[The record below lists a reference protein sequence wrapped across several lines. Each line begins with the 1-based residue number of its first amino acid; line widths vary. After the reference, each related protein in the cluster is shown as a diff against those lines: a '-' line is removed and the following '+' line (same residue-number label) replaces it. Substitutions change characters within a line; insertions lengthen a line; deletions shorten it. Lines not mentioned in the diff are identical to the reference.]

1 MKKIYLIIA
10 FILFSATYIHIGAQ
24 NTYGGNIIY
33 QQLRSEKSGGNI
45 EMEVVVDMD
54 GLRLKN
60 ERTIV
65 ITPVLRSLDSK
76 DSYRFAPAVIT
87 TGRSGISLKRS
98 EIYYGYRFEQDPQ
111 WVVRRTNGKPQTGK
125 MELSVP
131 FEPWMGNAALVFE
144 ESVVG
149 CADCPVALNEL
160 AIIPKVV
167 EIFVPEYEISYVS
180 PPVEPV
186 KERSETYSAYI
197 NYEVG
202 KYTLLRDYKGNAATL
217 AKVDKILDE
226 IRSDTNLVITQFS
239 VTGYASPEGNFYSNQ
254 ILSEN
259 RARSFVDYLRQRH
272 GFNTRIIRVSG
283 KGEDWEGL
291 RREVSESN
299 IQDKDRILD
308 ILDIGSVAQ
317 RKQRLMSLAGGSV
330 YRMLLRDFYPPLR
343 RNDYTITYVARAFDV
358 EEAKLVIKTK
368 PQYLS
373 LNEMF
378 LVAHSYEKDSKEF
391 KEVFDIAVRMY
402 PDQPIAQLNTAA
414 TEIEKG
420 ALDAAIDRLQQ
431 LEKANLPQAWNNL
444 GVAYIY
450 KKEYQNAMECFK
462 RGVQGGDK
470 TAAYNMEQLS
480 KWLEQQ

>member
-1 MKKIYLIIA
+1 MRKLYLIA
-10 FILFSATYIHIGAQ
+10 SFILLSATYIHIEAQ

-33 QQLRSEKSGGNI
+33 QQLRSEKTDGNI
-45 EMEVVVDMD
+45 EMEVEVDME

-60 ERTIV
+60 ERTII

-87 TGRSGISLKRS
+87 TGRSGTSLKRS

-111 WVVRRTNGKPQTGK
+111 WVVRRANGKPQAGK

-131 FEPWMGNAALVFE
+131 FEPWMGNAALIFE
-144 ESVVG
+144 ESVIG

-167 EIFVPEYEISYVS
+167 EIFEPEYEISYVS

-239 VTGYASPEGNFYSNQ
+239 VVGYASPEGNFRSNQ

-259 RARSFVDYLRQRH
+259 RARSFVEYLRQRH
-272 GFNTRIIRVSG
+272 GFDTRIIRVSG
-283 KGEDWEGL
+283 MGEDWEGL
-291 RREVSESN
+291 KREVSKSN
-299 IQDKDRILD
+299 VQDRDRVLKIID
-308 ILDIGSVAQ
+308 IENVVQ
-317 RKQRLMSLAGGSV
+317 RKQQLMALAGGSV
-330 YRMLLRDFYPPLR
+330 YRVLLRDFYPPLR

-358 EEAKLVIKTK
+358 DEAKLIIKTK

-402 PDQPIAQLNTAA
+402 PDEPIAKLNTAA

-420 ALDAAIDRLQQ
+420 ALDTAIGRLQQ
-431 LEKANLPQAWNNL
+431 LEQTNLPQAWNNL

-450 KKEYQNAMECFK
+450 KEDYQSAMECFK
-462 RGVQGGDK
+462 KAAQGGDQ
-470 TAAYNMEQLS
+470 AAKHNMEQLS